1 MPHLRSLPDK
11 PVMRDLYRAYPAT
24 TKPLGEFTEAAMR
37 GPSPFTQGQR
47 ETIAAYVSGLN
58 ACRYCH
64 GAHLAVAAACG
75 VAPDLIKALL
85 EDIDSAPVET
95 RMKPVLQ
102 YARKLTLAP
111 ARMTPDDAA
120 AVYQAGWGDDAL
132 YSTVLVTALFNF
144 YNRLA
149 DGVGLE
155 MPEGYGAEAGK
166 RLSTLGYDVFAQI
179 AQPGE
184 IAAEDLNASNDE

>member
-1 MPHLRSLPDK
+1 
-11 PVMRDLYRAYPAT
+11 
-24 TKPLGEFTEAAMR
+24 
-37 GPSPFTQGQR
+37 
-47 ETIAAYVSGLN
+47 
-58 ACRYCH
+58 
-64 GAHLAVAAACG
+64 
-75 VAPDLIKALL
+75 
-85 EDIDSAPVET
+85 
-95 RMKPVLQ
+95 
-102 YARKLTLAP
+102 
-111 ARMTPDDAA
+111 MTPDDAA

>member
-1 MPHLRSLPDK
+1 MPQLRSLPAR
-11 PVMRDLYRAYPAT
+11 PVMRDLYRTYPAT

-37 GPSPFTQGQR
+37 GPSPFSQGQR
-47 ETIAAYVSGLN
+47 EMIAAYVSGLN
-58 ACRYCH
+58 ACTYCH
-64 GAHLAVAAACG
+64 GTHLAVAAACG
-75 VAPDLIKALL
+75 VAPELVKALL
-85 EDIDSAPVET
+85 EDIDSAPVEP
-95 RMKPVLQ
+95 RMKPILN

-111 ARMTPDDAA
+111 ARMTPGDAEA
-120 AVYQAGWGDDAL
+120 IYAAGWGDDAL

-155 MPEGYGAEAGK
+155 MPENYGAEAGK

-179 AQPGE
+179 ANAGE
-184 IAAEDLNASNDE
+184 IAAEDLNASNNE